1 MTVSPYVLLLGALA
15 LAAGALIPVQAAAN
29 AALARSLGG
38 SVPAAALVLFAVAA
52 AAAGLALAAGG
63 GADWAGLSAAP
74 PWAYAGGLIVA
85 AYVLTVTFLVPRLG
99 VGAAIALIVTGQIV
113 GALAVDHFGLV
124 RAPVVP
130 LTLPRALGAVLMAAG
145 AFLALR
151 R

>member
-1 MTVSPYVLLLGALA
+1 MNGSPLVPLLWALA

-52 AAAGLALAAGG
+52 ATAGLALAVGG
-63 GADWAGLSAAP
+63 RADWGGLPAAP
-74 PWAYAGGLIVA
+74 PWGYAGGLIVA
-85 AYVLTVTFLVPRLG
+85 AYVLTITFLVPRLG
-99 VGAAIALIVTGQIV
+99 VGAAIALIVTGQVV
-113 GALAVDHFGLV
+113 GALAVDHFGLL